1 MKDTRLSLSFSGWD
15 LTVSLL
21 CYCFQQDVY
30 EAGLIISEAYPLFF
44 LYIYIYIGGKS
55 LFTYS
60 SGIKVTRFDSST
72 WEFNAKRHD
81 NFVSQ
86 CNAKENITVSN
97 KYEKGYLY
105 HYRVGSH
112 KKRRCSDMVTTRDGS
127 IRRFFDTATW
137 SICFYPC

>member
-1 MKDTRLSLSFSGWD
+1 M
-15 LTVSLL
+15 SLL

-30 EAGLIISEAYPLFF
+30 EAGLIISEAYPLF
-44 LYIYIYIGGKS
+44 YIYIYIGGKS

-105 HYRVGSH
+105 HYHVGSH
-112 KKRRCSDMVTTRDGS
+112 KKQRCSDMVTTRDGS
-127 IRRFFDTATW
+127 IRRFLILQLSEYLLF
-137 SICFYPC
+137 SLLR